1 MGLCSF
7 SCIGGIII
15 IYTKRDIKKYLGI
28 FYDIE
33 NLAYKGNQDAL
44 CIYIDIKSAFNSLP
58 LNYRN
63 CVKGRF
69 MYQNKLAS
77 LTDANKGLKLMEDFL
92 NGR

>member
-15 IYTKRDIKKYLGI
+15 YTMRDIKKYLGI

-33 NLAYKGNQDAL
+33 NLAYKGNQDAM

-58 LNYRN
+58 VNYKV
-63 CVKGRF
+63 CVKDRF
-69 MYQNKLAS
+69 IYQNKLAS
-77 LTDANKGLKLMEDFL
+77 LTEANRCIGKTFKRRL
-92 NGR
+92 